1 MSAKQQP
8 LAKFFCE
15 FCDYEVPIDARF
27 CPRCGHFF
35 ASVRCPV
42 CGKIGDQSLFKHGC
56 PKCGYASTP
65 KARTN
70 QTQSGNEQK
79 QRRKIK
85 FPKFDGSFNF
95 PEGKSRKVTTG
106 SLPIWVYIVVLI
118 LVLGILLLAEA
129 VL

>member
-1 MSAKQQP
+1 MRT
-8 LAKFFCE
+8 AKFFCE

-42 CGKIGDQSLFKHGC
+42 CGKTGDQNLFRHGC
-56 PKCGYASTP
+56 PQCGYGSSPSAKTSG
-65 KARTN
+65 A
-70 QTQSGNEQK
+70 QSGDAKKE
-79 QRRKIK
+79 RRKFK
-85 FPKFDGSFNF
+85 LPKFNAQVNL
-95 PEGKSRKVTTG
+95 PEGEKRNIPIGT
-106 SLPIWVYIVVLI
+106 LPIWVYIVVLF